1 VTRTPT
7 EGSLLGT
14 NEVFVADD
22 VVTVKEQATLL
33 AWAEAQYH
41 SGKLLSNPSDRGAY
55 CTPFQSARGGL
66 TRLTNVAARCGSV
79 AEGIPIWV
87 PEVDEHD
94 VDKLPA
100 EFWHIRA
107 RVIERLGLSELDE
120 DHYKGSFL
128 SYIAPGTG
136 VHAHRDAR
144 LRNQQ
149 EEQLILR
156 CNVLFKRP
164 QEGGLPAIE
173 SIKID
178 VPDRGMWAFFPTE
191 LVHSATPVRGSEFR
205 GLLSFGFLVHF
216 SHLWQRRFHI
226 APSFELEYGLDGGDL
241 PRQALLAQLR
251 TTPEAQILDND
262 RIDLLEYVLMSAG
275 DFSVQEVAQCL
286 GRGPAQISDALHDLQ
301 RSKIV
306 ESNSS
311 SCPER
316 GKVTVL

>member
-1 VTRTPT
+1 VTRTPKQS
-7 EGSLLGT
+7 SLLGT
-14 NEVFVADD
+14 NEVLVADN

-33 AWAEAQYH
+33 AWAEAQYR
-41 SGKLLSNPSDRGAY
+41 SGKLLCNPSDPGAY

-66 TRLTNVAARCGSV
+66 TFLTNVAAQRGSS
-79 AEGIPIWV
+79 AEQKPIWV
-87 PEVDEHD
+87 PEVDEQGLD
-94 VDKLPA
+94 RIPE

-107 RVIERLGLSELDE
+107 RVIDRLGLSELDE

-136 VHAHRDAR
+136 VHTHRDAR
-144 LRNQQ
+144 LKIQQ
-149 EEQLILR
+149 EERLILR

-173 SIKID
+173 SIEID

-205 GLLSFGFLVHF
+205 GLLSFGFLVRF
-216 SHLWQRRFHI
+216 SDLWQRRFRI
-226 APSFELEYGLDGGDL
+226 TPSFELEYGLDAGDL
-241 PRQALLAQLR
+241 ARRALLEQLR
-251 TTPEAQILDND
+251 TAPDAQVLSND
-262 RIDLLEYVLMSAG
+262 RINLLEFVLMSAG
-275 DFSVQEVAQCL
+275 DFSVHEVAQSL
-286 GRGPAQISDALHDLQ
+286 RQQPSEISDALYDLQ
-301 RSKIV
+301 RSNIV

-311 SCPER
+311 KCLER